1 LPRVI
6 EGVRFTDGIAEDDA
20 GQSRA
25 A

>member
-6 EGVRFTDGIAEDDA
+6 EGVRFTDGIAEGDA
-20 GQSRA
+20 GQGRA